1 MVKYIYRN
9 KCYQQYYSIEIY
21 QLEICVNYKVKE
33 TIFNYVVFKININ
46 ELRNKTRKE
55 KNMPRKTR
63 SDCTVGAFEKKAG
76 LPKGTIR
83 NNSGRDTRSDKRIS
97 TIRRER
103 NK

>member
-1 MVKYIYRN
+1 
-9 KCYQQYYSIEIY
+9 
-21 QLEICVNYKVKE
+21 
-33 TIFNYVVFKININ
+33 
-46 ELRNKTRKE
+46 
-55 KNMPRKTR
+55 MPRKTR
-63 SDCTVGAFEKKAG
+63 SDCTVGAFEKKTG